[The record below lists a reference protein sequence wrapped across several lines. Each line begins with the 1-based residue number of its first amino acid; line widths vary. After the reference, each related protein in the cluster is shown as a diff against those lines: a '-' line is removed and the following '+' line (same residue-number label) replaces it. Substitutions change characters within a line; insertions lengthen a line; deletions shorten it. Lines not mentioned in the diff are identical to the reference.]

1 MKPGAG
7 KRRSVKGDRPRRR
20 PRVAGRPRSTSDDDV
35 AEDFAAPTIHDDVAV
50 PLIGKLSHF
59 KVRALAF
66 TVLWLAFF
74 VACQM
79 GTDQLR
85 QESVKLASTGIHV
98 KGTVQKVEG
107 YTEPDSVK
115 ITLTYPAG
123 SEPRT
128 IAMPVSA
135 KHGYKI
141 GDKVS
146 LAYASGDPKKVVVFE
161 GRVVFNNPFE
171 LLTPLSFSA
180 FLGIPTCLYA
190 AWLWRSRYRS
200 ALKTGLREAAATVR
214 PGWLFPKIDVYLEHD
229 YKLLQTRRSLR
240 IAPRFTGLEKV
251 PVFIG
256 GEETDM
262 IVIFPRG
269 RFFKDRLHT
278 VPAKEIEPDTD

>member
-1 MKPGAG
+1 MA
-7 KRRSVKGDRPRRR
+7 
-20 PRVAGRPRSTSDDDV
+20 T
-35 AEDFAAPTIHDDVAV
+35 

-74 VACQM
+74 IACHMVIDLSQKAAV
-79 GTDQLR
+79 
-85 QESVKLASTGIHV
+85 ELAKTGIPV
-98 KGTVQKVEG
+98 EGTVEKVEPSSKP
-107 YTEPDSVK
+107 TRHKV
-115 ITLTYPAG
+115 TLTYPAG
-123 SEPRT
+123 TKPRT
-128 IAMPVSA
+128 IAVGAEKSRGFKA
-135 KHGYKI
+135 
-141 GDKVS
+141 GDKMS
-146 LAYASGDPKKVVVFE
+146 LAYAPGDPTRLLAIDGYVVD
-161 GRVVFNNPFE
+161 NPDDDF
-171 LLTPLSFSA
+171 LTPLSFSA
-180 FLGIPTCLYA
+180 FLGIPTCVYA

-200 ALKTGLREAAATVR
+200 ALKTGLREATATVR
-214 PGWLFPKIDVYLEHD
+214 PGWFFPKIDVYLAQD

-240 IAPRFTGLEKV
+240 IAPRFKGLQKV